1 MNGLMIP
8 VDPNSTKP
16 LYMQIVDHITA
27 LARSG
32 QLQSGDSLPPSR
44 ALAEQLRV
52 HRSTVV
58 NAYEELKAR
67 GILEAR
73 QGSKSYIAAGLME
86 VDHVAQPPIKLQ
98 FAHPANFVAHLWH
111 LHQTEGII
119 SLALGIPADELLPL
133 QESDD
138 CFAIRQ
144 RTYDTACGF
153 ARPSF
158 ALRRIN
164 FFE

>member
-1 MNGLMIP
+1 
-8 VDPNSTKP
+8 
-16 LYMQIVDHITA
+16 
-27 LARSG
+27 
-32 QLQSGDSLPPSR
+32 LPPSR